1 MTNSKKTILY
11 VEATDKVFNIKYS
24 GAIDYP
30 EDPKEQKRAFKHD
43 ERILLMLASDK
54 KAFDLF
60 YRLVEPAIRYYRR
73 EARKAAKAKSKAN

>member
-11 VEATDKVFNIKYS
+11 VEANNKVFNIKYT
-24 GAIDYP
+24 GAIDLP
-30 EDPKEQKRAFKHD
+30 EDPQEQKKAFKHD
-43 ERILLMLASDK
+43 ERILLMLVSNK

-73 EARKAAKAKSKAN
+73 EARKAAKAKSITN